1 MLIRFECDYTLRAR
15 HLDSYIGSVD
25 DRHKLQEERPPKD
38 TVIPDVETGHFEC
51 QHLPALVL
59 PCFIRYLQVAAFDGN
74 GRLPWNYTVD
84 RIMHG
89 VKSAKLRLISMK
101 VFLIM
106 RFNEAPLSI
115 NVLATLCRL
124 IGILMTNDKFLSD
137 SSVSE

>member
-25 DRHKLQEERPPKD
+25 DRYKLQEERPPKD
-38 TVIPDVETGHFEC
+38 TVVPDVEASHFEC
-51 QHLPALVL
+51 DY
-59 PCFIRYLQVAAFDGN
+59 PCFTRYLQVAAFDGN
-74 GRLPWNYTVD
+74 GRLPWNYPVD

-89 VKSAKLRLISMK
+89 VKSAKLRPISMK

-137 SSVSE
+137 NSVSE